1 MPSPKGLDAL
11 EKRLKNMRGAALRK
25 RIGSVLYAAG
35 EMVEVEAYLSIM
47 AGSASGTKGGKHQ
60 HTPSAPGEPPNNF
73 EGGLAKGIV
82 TSKRVE
88 DVPGGI
94 GVRVASTAEYA
105 AYLEYGTSKM
115 AARPYMRPAADKVAP
130 TARRLVAI
138 AVRAA
143 GKVK

>member
-35 EMVEVEAYLSIM
+35 EMVAVEAQLSIS
-47 AGSASGTKGGKHQ
+47 AGAVSGKNHV
-60 HTPSAPGEPPNNF
+60 PSAPGKPPNYDSGVLANGII
-73 EGGLAKGIV
+73 GGRAH
-82 TSKRVE
+82 

-94 GVRVASTAEYA
+94 GVRVTSNAPYA
-105 AYLEYGTSKM
+105 AHLEYGTSKM

-130 TARRLVAI
+130 TARRLIAI